1 MDEKLEKDTEK
12 VHKARRVA
20 ATSII
25 WGISGGMLAI
35 CIPLV
40 IVTKSGVALHLATI
54 IGAAVATFAVWRGE
68 NQNYQVKQLE
78 ERIAFLE
85 TIVTTED
92 SDNSEK

>member
-12 VHKARRVA
+12 VHKAGRVA

-40 IVTKSGVALHLATI
+40 IVTKSGVALPLATI